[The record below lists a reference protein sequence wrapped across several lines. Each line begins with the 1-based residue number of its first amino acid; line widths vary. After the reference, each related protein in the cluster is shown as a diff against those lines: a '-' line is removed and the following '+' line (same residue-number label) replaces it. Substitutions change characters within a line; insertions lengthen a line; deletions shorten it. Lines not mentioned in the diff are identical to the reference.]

1 MAQPLTAEVAEHQ
14 LFEVR
19 GIEPVPPTVRYGSA
33 SSQFRIWFGAD
44 AVVSSLFVGMLGPL
58 AFSLSFWASFWA
70 ILVGTAI
77 GALFIGFGST
87 LGPRTGMVMILFS
100 RFTFGYW
107 PGRVLGFLNAI
118 YCYAWSAVN
127 LVTGTAAV
135 QLGFVLMG
143 ITLLGSGRGSYV
155 LWVLVLAAITTTIS
169 VLGYNLV
176 HYWENWSTVLSIIVF
191 AVLTVALLLNHP
203 NGGATTVG
211 GATFWKDWIGMV
223 LVSFGFAV
231 GWVPYVS
238 DYSRKLPQNVSP
250 RAVFI
255 FAFLGITLS
264 TVWVEALGALITTT
278 AFKAVSGSDVVHGIP
293 AILHNNGWVVL
304 GLLIIGLSTVSNNI
318 PNDYTGGLSIQA
330 AGIHV
335 HRWIV
340 TLIGGIVSA
349 LGAIFFLQNFA
360 DKLQAFLLMVS
371 YWVGAWFVLVVY
383 NFIKRRGQYNAAEW
397 DNSSA
402 LPTGIGP
409 TIAFIAALIGAW
421 IGMYPQPSVDWG
433 KLGQG
438 ILGTQVGV
446 DLGFVLAIAVA
457 LTLRILLDLILPAS
471 DQRSGAAGAG
481 LP

>member
-1 MAQPLTAEVAEHQ
+1 MVGAEPVSANVAEHQ

-19 GIEPVPPTVRYGSA
+19 GIEPVPPSTRYGSPA
-33 SSQFRIWFGAD
+33 SQFRIWFGAD

-58 AFSLSFWASFWA
+58 VFGLSFWSSFTA

-77 GALFIGFGST
+77 GGLAIGFGST

-135 QLGFVLMG
+135 QLAFVLMG
-143 ITLLGSGRGSYV
+143 VTLLGTGHGSYV
-155 LWVLVLAAITTTIS
+155 LWVLVIAAITTTIS

-176 HYWENWSTVLSIIVF
+176 HFWENWSTVLSIIVF
-191 AVLTVALLLNHP
+191 AVLTVALLLHHP
-203 NGGATTVG
+203 TAGTTTAHGVD
-211 GATFWKDWIGMV
+211 FWKNWIGMV
-223 LVSFGFAV
+223 LTSFGFAV

-238 DYSRKLPQNVSP
+238 DYSRKLPQTVSYN
-250 RAVFI
+250 AVFAY
-255 FAFLGITLS
+255 AFLGLTIS
-264 TVWVEALGALITTT
+264 TVWVEAVGALIT
-278 AFKAVSGSDVVHGIP
+278 AMSFKTVNGTGSVVNGIP
-293 AILHNNGWVVL
+293 AILHNNGFVVA

-318 PNDYTGGLSIQA
+318 PNDYTGGLSMQA

-335 HRWIV
+335 QRWIV
-340 TLIGGIVSA
+340 TLVGGLVSA

-360 DKLQAFLLMVS
+360 DKFEAFLLMVS
-371 YWVGAWFVLVVY
+371 YWVGAWFVLVIY
-383 NFIKRRGQYNAAEW
+383 NFVKRGGRYNAADW
-397 DNSSA
+397 DRESA

-409 TIAFIAALIGAW
+409 TVAFIAALIGAW
-421 IGMYPQPSVDWG
+421 IGMYPQPAVDWN

-438 ILGTQVGV
+438 LLGTHVGV
-446 DLGFVLAIAVA
+446 DLGFILAIIVA
-457 LTLRILLDLILPAS
+457 LVIRVILDVLLSSGA
-471 DQRSGAAGAG
+471 QRSTAGS
-481 LP
+481 